1 MKVAVIYNKRI
12 INPTDVINIF
22 GAPTKETYNPKTV
35 ERVASALEKG
45 GHNVRVV
52 EGKID
57 VADELQNFMPRV
69 MAGERPGMVFNM
81 AYGIQGQSRYT
92 HIPAMLEMLGV
103 PYVGS
108 GPQAHAVALDKIMT
122 KIVLRQN
129 DLRTPHFWFFSNP
142 DEDMT
147 DVTYPVIVK
156 PKMEAV
162 SMGMRVVDNIDDLRD
177 AVREV
182 VENFKQQALVE
193 RFISGREF
201 AVGLLGNGHDVEVLP
216 IVEFDLGDPDAI
228 QSHSDKMKRPVTKI
242 CPAQVTAEQAQE
254 MTRLARE
261 SFRALGIND
270 FARVDLR
277 MDASGAIYILELNS
291 MASLGLTGSYVH
303 AAQVAG
309 YDYDRLVNR
318 MLNVAA
324 VRYFGRKTAAAEGAE
339 GTDVTE
345 SAQETQPLRV
355 RLRSYLRSNLTT
367 MIDSLDEMVK
377 INSYVYNAEGVNT
390 LGGWVSNRLTRLGFS
405 RQIFPFTEVGNT
417 HYFVNHTDTEND
429 ILLLGH
435 LDTFYNYQD
444 HVPFREERGS
454 CYGSGVAESKGGVAI
469 MIAALQALRFSRRLR
484 GVRCGVLLIS
494 DDTLG
499 GRYSRKHVADI
510 AGQSKCVVGL
520 KYGGKSGGIVTSCG
534 GRMDFFVEMA
544 NLKDRETLK
553 TENIITAVAQKVLA
567 WQRLASEEDGTVI
580 HPTRLEARALYGIAP
595 DNASVSLD
603 VHFKSPEQGE
613 KLEAEIRK
621 VARKGSSGKLQVR
634 LRKGVYRPPLPER
647 DNSRVFFSHVEALAH
662 RLETRTA
669 PIYRSISSAACY
681 VPEQVPVLEGMGP
694 AGGNPRSPNEFIFRD
709 SLIDRATL
717 LALVIRESGK
727 AQRAKST
734 AARSEG
740 S

>member
-1 MKVAVIYNKRI
+1 MKVAVIYNKKI
-12 INPTDVINIF
+12 ISPSDVINIF
-22 GAPTKETYNPKTV
+22 GAPNKETYNPKTV
-35 ERVASALEKG
+35 ELVASALEKG
-45 GHNVRVV
+45 GHNVRVI

-57 VADELQNFMPRV
+57 VTDELGNFMPRV

-92 HIPAMLEMLGV
+92 HLPAMLEMLGI

-129 DLRTPHFWFFSNP
+129 GLLTPDFWFFS
-142 DEDMT
+142 DAAEDMAG
-147 DVTYPVIVK
+147 VTYPVIVK

-201 AVGLLGNGHDVEVLP
+201 AVGLLGNGNDLEVLP

-228 QSHSDKMKRPVTKI
+228 QSNTDKLKQPVEKI
-242 CPAQVTAEQAQE
+242 CPAKVSDEQAQE

-270 FARVDLR
+270 FARIDLR
-277 MDASGAIYILELNS
+277 MDANGAIYVLELNS
-291 MASLGLTGSYVH
+291 MASLGMTGSYVY
-303 AAQVAG
+303 AAQAAG

-324 VRYFGRKTAAAEGAE
+324 VRYFGRKSAAAAGAGE
-339 GTDVTE
+339 AAE
-345 SAQETQPLRV
+345 PAEENQPLRV

-377 INSYVYNAEGVNT
+377 VNSYVHNSEGVNS
-390 LGGWVSNRLTRLGFS
+390 LGGWISNRLTRLGFS
-405 RQIFPFTEVGNT
+405 RQIFPHTEVGNILYLT
-417 HYFVNHTDTEND
+417 NHTDDEND
-429 ILLLGH
+429 ILLLSH

-444 HVPFREERGS
+444 HVPFREERG
-454 CYGSGVAESKGGVAI
+454 CCFGSGVAESKGGLAI

-499 GRYSRKHVADI
+499 GRYSRKHVADLSR
-510 AGQSKCVVGL
+510 QSKCVVGL
-520 KYGGKSGGIVTSCG
+520 KYGGKAGGIVTSCG

-544 NLKDRETLK
+544 NIKNEESLKAD
-553 TENIITAVAQKVLA
+553 NIITAVANKILA
-567 WQRLASEEDGTVI
+567 WQRLANEEEGTVI
-580 HPTRLEARALYGIAP
+580 HPRRLEAQALYGITP
-595 DNASVSLD
+595 DHASVSLD
-603 VHFKSPEQGE
+603 VHFKEHEQGE
-613 KLEAEIRK
+613 ALEAEVRK
-621 VARKGSSGKLQVR
+621 VARKGSGGKLQVR
-634 LRKGVYRPPLPER
+634 LRRGVYRPPLPER
-647 DNSRVFFSHVEALAH
+647 ENSREFFARVEAIAN
-662 RLETRTA
+662 RLETKVA
-669 PIYRSISSAACY
+669 PIYRTISSAACY
-681 VPEQVPVLEGMGP
+681 VPDSVPVLEGLGP
-694 AGGNPRSPNEFIFRD
+694 AGGNSRSPNEFIFRD

-717 LALVIRESGK
+717 LALIIRESGK
-727 AQRAKST
+727 EQRAQRAESR
-734 AARSEG
+734 ARS